1 MEILEN
7 LTQPILLDKL
17 YVPTHLVPFNALN
30 DFQATV
36 KDIDGEE
43 QHFNFFEH
51 DYEKGISK
59 FARGDLKLLQK
70 HFGKF
75 GILDQRA
82 EVPLGLPLKFV
93 GTLRSNQQTVV
104 DKVLQVDGYGMISAP
119 PRFGKTVVMT
129 YLTCQLGLKALFLS
143 HQIDLSKQAL
153 KTFWKMTNI
162 LDLEYD
168 ADKQLIGIVED
179 WEDLDRYHI
188 GFMPYQKFIKNEK
201 SWNKLR
207 ECRDKF
213 GLVFIDE
220 VHRSNAPQY
229 SKVVGSFNSKWRL
242 GVSATVKIKSGMD
255 IVSQYILGPIVA
267 KGVADQVPC
276 QVRIVKT
283 GVVIPF
289 RCISI
294 KKFFVDMYDFLA
306 NHKARNDF
314 IIEYIAAYA
323 KSGHY
328 CIAMAER
335 TKMLDYIAEG
345 LKQRGVVAQAFH
357 RNAVRTKK
365 KREEVLQ
372 AARKGEIQVLVA
384 NRSMTLGLDIPR
396 LTTFFNLTPSA
407 NKPNYYQDLSRI
419 RTPFE
424 NKYLGYIIDFVDYHT
439 ICHGCLSSRKSV
451 YKQHNFEILNV

>member
-1 MEILEN
+1 MIDR
-7 LTQPILLDKL
+7 PILLDKL
-17 YVPTHLVPFNALN
+17 YIPTHLVPLNALR
-30 DFQATV
+30 DFMATV
-36 KDIDGEE
+36 LDVDGNETNL
-43 QHFNFFEH
+43 QFYEH
-51 DYEKGISK
+51 DYEQGVTK
-59 FARGDLKLLQK
+59 FARGDFNLIKK
-70 HFGKF
+70 HFGHLN
-75 GILDQRA
+75 IEDRRA
-82 EVPLGLPLKFV
+82 NVPLSIPLKFT
-93 GTLRSNQQTVV
+93 GKLRPNQEPVV
-104 DKVLQVDGYGMISAP
+104 DKVLKSDGYGMISAP

-129 YLTCQLGLKALFLS
+129 NITCTLGLKTLFIS

-168 ADKQLIGIVED
+168 ANKQLIGIVED
-179 WEDLDRYHI
+179 WEDLDRYEVA
-188 GFMPYQKFIKNEK
+188 FMPYQKFIQNEA
-201 SWNKLR
+201 SWKRLR

-213 GLVFIDE
+213 GLVFVDE

-229 SKVVGSFNSKWRL
+229 SKVVASFNSKWRL

-267 KGVADQVPC
+267 KGDAEQIPC

-289 RCISI
+289 RCVSI
-294 KKFFVDMYDFLA
+294 KKFFIDMLDFL
-306 NHKARNDF
+306 NNNKERNDF

-323 KSGHY
+323 RSGHY
-328 CIAMAER
+328 CIAMSER
-335 TKMLDYIAEG
+335 TKMLDYIAQG
-345 LKQRGVVAQAFH
+345 LRQKGIAAKAIHRGVVK
-357 RNAVRTKK
+357 TKK
-365 KREEVLQ
+365 LREDLLQ
-372 AARKGEIQVLVA
+372 QARKGEIQVLVA

-424 NKYLGYIIDFVDYHT
+424 NKRLAYIVDFLDYHSVCT
-439 ICHGCLSSRKSV
+439 GCLNSRKAV
-451 YKQHNFEILNV
+451 YKQNNFEVIQV

>member
-1 MEILEN
+1 MDILEN
-7 LTQPILLDKL
+7 LDRPILLDKL
-17 YVPTHLVPFNALN
+17 YVPTHLVPFNAIN
-30 DFQATV
+30 DFMATV
-36 KDIDGEE
+36 KDVDGVE
-43 QHFNFFEH
+43 QHLHFFEH

-59 FARGDLKLLQK
+59 FARGDLNLIQK
-70 HFGKF
+70 YFPNFEDHRF
-75 GILDQRA
+75 
-82 EVPLGLPLKFV
+82 EVPIDIPIKFT
-93 GTLRSNQQTVV
+93 GKLRPSQQMVV
-104 DKVLQVDGYGMISAP
+104 DKVFKSDGFGMISAP

-129 YLTCQLGLKALFLS
+129 YITCHLGLKTLFLS

-168 ADKQLIGIVED
+168 ANKQLIGIVED

-188 GFMPYQKFIKNEK
+188 CFMPYQKWIKNEK
-201 SWNKLR
+201 SWKKL
-207 ECRDKF
+207 EEYRDKF

-229 SKVVGSFNSKWRL
+229 SKVVAGFNSKWRL

-255 IVSQYILGPIVA
+255 IVSQYVLGPIIA
-267 KGVADQVPC
+267 QGMTDQVPC
-276 QVRIVKT
+276 QVRVVKT
-283 GVVIPF
+283 GVAIPF
-289 RCISI
+289 RCVSI
-294 KKFFVDMYDFLA
+294 KKFFLDMRDFLS
-306 NHKARNDF
+306 NHKERNEF
-314 IIEYIAAYA
+314 IIDYIAAYA
-323 KSGHY
+323 RSGHY

-335 TKMLDYIAEG
+335 TKMLDYIAAG
-345 LKQRGVVAQAFH
+345 LKQRGIVAQAFH
-357 RNAVRTKK
+357 RKTAGTKTR
-365 KREEVLQ
+365 REGILQ

-424 NKYLGYIIDFVDYHT
+424 NKHLAYIIDFLDYHPV
-439 ICHGCLSSRKSV
+439 CSGCFNSRKSV
-451 YKQHNFEILNV
+451 YKQNNFEVLYV